1 MPPDMGWRSGCWEY
15 RDTASAKRLV
25 HARDYM
31 SMRVSLAVVRVLLKQ
46 LPWGDHKATGSPREC
61 SLACLLAAS
70 ACSYFGDLNARKSS
84 NA

>member
-1 MPPDMGWRSGCWEY
+1 
-15 RDTASAKRLV
+15 
-25 HARDYM
+25 M